1 VLNSPDVEGCERFT
15 VEKLGFKVSD
25 RTGHMRFV
33 RCNRKHHALAYA
45 KSDYKVGSP
54 DDWKW
59 PPGRIDHWSVQEG
72 RRPDLRR
79 GKGTPLQGLIPSAGI
94 SFA

>member
-45 KSDYKVGSP
+45 KSDYKVHPMTGS
-54 DDWKW
+54 
-59 PPGRIDHWSVQEG
+59 G
-72 RRPDLRR
+72 RRVASTTGVSKKDVARTSAAEKVLRFR
-79 GKGTPLQGLIPSAGI
+79 A
-94 SFA
+94 

>member
-1 VLNSPDVEGCERFT
+1 VRLRSAVLNSPDVEGCERFA

-59 PPGRIDHWSVQEG
+59 PPGRIDHWGVSKKDVARTSAAEKV
-72 RRPDLRR
+72 LRFR
-79 GKGTPLQGLIPSAGI
+79 A
-94 SFA
+94 